1 MPYPISVKTNDY
13 RKNPKRSDIYTP
25 VGVAQFLYDILSP
38 IMRRAWN
45 VPVVFD
51 PAVGSGRLTD
61 PWYDNGCCIHGCDM
75 IDAGA
80 RCHSFDECRFEEFNP
95 NFDPDI
101 VLCNSPFNGAEGRH
115 LYPEVFLRRIF
126 DLFGPKVPTVLICP
140 MGMRLNQKKSSGRW
154 KWLRDCGAKITSIV
168 SLPTNAF
175 PGVDF
180 HVEILIFNVPGL
192 QSHYFLPEEAL
203 C

>member
-1 MPYPISVKTNDY
+1 MVRTEHA
-13 RKNPKRSDIYTP
+13 PKLSNLT
-25 VGVAQFLYDILSP
+25 ASP
-38 IMRRAWN
+38 I
-45 VPVVFD
+45 VFD
-51 PAVGSGRLTD
+51 PAIGSGRLTE
-61 PWYDNGCCIHGCDM
+61 PWSLRCPIYGCDTVN
-75 IDAGA
+75 AGA
-80 RCHSFDECRFEEFNP
+80 NCRNFTQCRFEDYEP
-95 NFDPDI
+95 NFQPDI

-126 DLFGPKVPTVLICP
+126 ELFGPTIPTVLVCP

-180 HVEILIFNVPGL
+180 HVEILIFNISGL